1 MMVRLAPLSLALAPL
16 VFGCYAGAHLA
27 PTAAAAPGAS
37 GSGAAL
43 LTPPETGGAEAV
55 GGPATPGAETDPDP
69 AAVSPG
75 SLATDDSARTLRILK
90 RRAAWAQRWAKINK
104 YGALGLSLGG
114 LLGGAGSFV
123 VPQLTDDPEIQKQ
136 IGQIGGLTSG
146 LSSGLGLLFGF
157 QTKAGKAKD
166 CTKYLTAK
174 TAEFEGK
181 WGAGVAPDRVQEYLE
196 DKKRI
201 AAGHDGKCRKINL
214 R

>member
-1 MMVRLAPLSLALAPL
+1 MIRLAPLGLALAPL
-16 VFGCYAGAHLA
+16 FFGCYAGAHLA
-27 PTAAAAPGAS
+27 PTAAAAPALSRS
-37 GSGAAL
+37 GDAL
-43 LTPPETGGAEAV
+43 LTPPETGGEV
-55 GGPATPGAETDPDP
+55 GGPAMQGMETDPGP

-75 SLATDDSARTLRILK
+75 SLATDDSSRTLRILK
-90 RRAAWAQRWAKINK
+90 RRAEGARRWAKINK

-146 LSSGLGLLFGF
+146 LSSGLGLIFGF
-157 QTKAGKAKD
+157 QAKAGKAKD
-166 CTKYLTAK
+166 CTKYLSEK

-181 WGAGVAPDRVQEYLE
+181 WGAGVAPDRVQEYLDE
-196 DKKRI
+196 KKKI
-201 AAGHDGKCRKINL
+201 AEGHGGKCRKIKL